1 MAIVVII
8 TTYLTLVIGEIVP
21 KVIAL
26 NEPESISL
34 KVAKSM
40 LILSKVSKPIGTIL
54 AKSSRFLLWI
64 MRVEHK
70 TDNVVTEEEIELII
84 EEERV
89 DSTIEKEEENIIK
102 RVFKLDDQKVES
114 IMTPRNEI
122 IWIDLKDARELNK
135 VKIIESKRSIFPVA
149 YEELDDFIGVVFH
162 EWYFLL
168 YGYNKK

>member
-40 LILSKVSKPIGTIL
+40 LILSKVSKPIGMIL

-70 TDNVVTEEEIELII
+70 TDDVVTEEEIELMI
-84 EEERV
+84 EEGRV
-89 DSTIEKEEENIIK
+89 DGTIEKKKKTLLKEFSNLTIK
-102 RVFKLDDQKVES
+102 KLKV
-114 IMTPRNEI
+114 
-122 IWIDLKDARELNK
+122 L
-135 VKIIESKRSIFPVA
+135 
-149 YEELDDFIGVVFH
+149 
-162 EWYFLL
+162 
-168 YGYNKK
+168 